1 MNALFKY
8 LPVVSLVTVIVAITI
23 LSLLPPETGL
33 EIKKDKLGHFIAY
46 FVLSANALFF
56 AKNGRA
62 ILFIFLAVFG
72 YGGFLEFLQGFVP
85 GRQPSTWDM
94 LANST
99 GALIGVAFHL
109 TIGKRLKK
117 GRNI

>member
-1 MNALFKY
+1 MNALYRY
-8 LPVVSLVTVIVAITI
+8 LPVVSLVTVMVAITT

-62 ILFIFLAVFG
+62 ILVIFLAVCG
-72 YGGFLEFLQGFVP
+72 YGGFIEFLQGFVP
-85 GRQPSTWDM
+85 GRQPSGWDM

-99 GALIGVAFHL
+99 GALIGIAFHL
-109 TIGKRLKK
+109 TLGYRLKK
-117 GRNI
+117 MRQL